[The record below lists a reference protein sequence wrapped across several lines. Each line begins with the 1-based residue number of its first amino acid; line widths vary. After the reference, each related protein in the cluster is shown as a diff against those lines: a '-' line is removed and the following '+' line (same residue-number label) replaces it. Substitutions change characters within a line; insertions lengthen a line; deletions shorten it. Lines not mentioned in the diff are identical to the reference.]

1 MPAKP
6 AGSGRRDTR
15 GRPETRQRLL
25 DAAFEVIAEMG
36 FGRARPEHVC
46 ERAGYTRGAF
56 YSNFASMDELFLAMW
71 ARQSERMLAA
81 RSAVLEQEPVTDIRE
96 VRQVVEHVLDAVPLD
111 DKWFRI
117 IAEFSAHAVRHP
129 ELRAVIAERERA
141 ISAGLTPVVERLLA
155 RLGRRVTDPHA
166 LGMAL
171 AAVHD
176 GTETQCLMEPDNL
189 AVHELRVDLIV
200 RVVLSY
206 SVPVDDAAATES

>member
-1 MPAKP
+1 
-6 AGSGRRDTR
+6 
-15 GRPETRQRLL
+15 
-25 DAAFEVIAEMG
+25 MG